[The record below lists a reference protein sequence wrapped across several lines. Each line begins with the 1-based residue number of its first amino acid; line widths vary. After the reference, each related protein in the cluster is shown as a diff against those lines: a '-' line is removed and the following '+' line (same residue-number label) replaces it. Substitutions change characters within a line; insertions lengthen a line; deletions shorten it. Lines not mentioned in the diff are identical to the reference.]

1 MNKPLIPFPVD
12 TNKTSLFKINAPF
25 SLECGKKFDALTI
38 SYSTYGQLNQARDNV
53 IWVCHALTADAN
65 PKDWWQGLVGK
76 HDLFNPDDHFIVC
89 ANVIGSP
96 YGSTSP
102 LNCDEDKRFDAFPQ
116 VSIRDNVKAFI
127 QLRKHLSIDKIH
139 TLIGGSMGGH
149 QAMEWAISEPEIV
162 ENLILLATSA
172 KLSAWAI
179 AFNQSQRLALLADRT
194 WGEKSATAAKKGL
207 KAARSIALLSYRNH
221 NAYNHTQSDDF
232 DFHRI
237 NKAVSY
243 QNYQGDKLVN
253 RFNAYSYYAI
263 TQSMDSHDVGRK
275 RGGIEPALAQIKAKT
290 LVIGIDSDYLFP
302 LEDSQ
307 VLADFIPHAKLEVIT
322 SNFGH
327 DGFLI
332 EHKKISQ
339 AIEKFYTPQKNSQQ
353 TIGLFGLGCVGQGF
367 VQLNQTNPNLPQIKS
382 IAVKH
387 EFKARKLAYDKITT
401 NQHQLL
407 NDVHID
413 TIIETINNDEQA
425 YRIAKSAVLNGKKFI
440 SASKKMIAEN
450 LAEII
455 DWNKNNKHSFLY
467 EAAVAGSI
475 PIIRNLD
482 LYFEQ
487 CQNQSIKAI
496 LNGSSNY
503 ILTQMHKTNKTYTQA
518 LSEAQVKGFAETDP
532 IADVGGFDA
541 KYKAVILA
549 AHAFGVVIHPDEVK
563 NFGIQNISITDI
575 DYAKEQ
581 NCCIKQV
588 VTITKTNQGIAITIM
603 PELVPFDSELGKTD
617 NEDNLIIVK
626 NNDTEFNFK
635 GAGAGSIAT
644 GTAVIADL
652 KASVDDYQYSYS
664 INPLL
669 KIDNDFEI
677 KVCFKKHHDNAIDS
691 DAIKAKSIEEIGD
704 YLIVKTQ
711 YSELSKLKAQQFIL
725 GKSA

>member
-1 MNKPLIPFPVD
+1 M
-12 TNKTSLFKINAPF
+12 
-25 SLECGKKFDALTI
+25 TI

-76 HDLFNPDDHFIVC
+76 HDLFNPDEHFIVC

-127 QLRKHLSIDKIH
+127 QLRKYLGIDKIH

-149 QAMEWAISEPEIV
+149 QAMEWAISEPEIF

-172 KLSAWAI
+172 KLSPWAT
-179 AFNQSQRLALLADRT
+179 AFNQSQRLALLADSG
-194 WGEKSATAAKKGL
+194 WGKKSATAAKKGL

-221 NAYNHTQSDDF
+221 NAYNQTQSDEF
-232 DFHRI
+232 DFHRT

-263 TQSMDSHDVGRK
+263 TQSMDSHNVGRN
-275 RGGIEPALAQIKAKT
+275 RGRIESALAQIKAKT
-290 LVIGIDSDYLFP
+290 LVIAIDSDYLFP

-307 VLADFIPHAKLEVIT
+307 VLAEFIPDATLEVI
-322 SNFGH
+322 SSDFGH

-339 AIEKFYTPQKNSQQ
+339 AIEKFYTPQRNSRQ
-353 TIGLFGLGCVGQGF
+353 TVGLFGLGCVGQGF
-367 VQLNQTNPNLPQIKS
+367 VQLNQINSDLPQVKS
-382 IAVKH
+382 VAVKH
-387 EFKARKLAYDKITT
+387 EFKARKIAYDKITT
-401 NQHQLL
+401 NSHQLL

-450 LAEII
+450 LPEII

-487 CQNQSIKAI
+487 HQNQSIKAI

-503 ILTQMHKTNKTYTQA
+503 ILTQMHKTNKSYSQA
-518 LSEAQVKGFAETDP
+518 LAEAQAKGFAEINP

-549 AHAFGVVIHPDEVK
+549 AHAFGIVVHPDEVK
-563 NFGIQNISITDI
+563 NFGIQNISKADI

-588 VTITKTNQGIAITIM
+588 VTITKTSQGIAISTM
-603 PELVPFDSELGKTD
+603 PELVSSDSELGKTD
-617 NEDNLIIVK
+617 NEDNLIIIK
-626 NNDTEFNFK
+626 NNDTKFNFK
-635 GAGAGSIAT
+635 GKGAGSIAT
-644 GTAVIADL
+644 GTAVVADL
-652 KASVDDYQYSYS
+652 KVSVNNYQYCYVIDEGLS
-664 INPLL
+664 L
-669 KIDNDFEI
+669 DNDFEI
-677 KVCFKKHHDNAIDS
+677 KVRINKQNSHEKLGR
-691 DAIKAKSIEEIGD
+691 IKEENKTHK
-704 YLIVKTQ
+704 IVTCNYRQ
-711 YSELSKLKAQQFIL
+711 LTSLQQNSTFIL
-725 GKSA
+725 KLQDYVSC